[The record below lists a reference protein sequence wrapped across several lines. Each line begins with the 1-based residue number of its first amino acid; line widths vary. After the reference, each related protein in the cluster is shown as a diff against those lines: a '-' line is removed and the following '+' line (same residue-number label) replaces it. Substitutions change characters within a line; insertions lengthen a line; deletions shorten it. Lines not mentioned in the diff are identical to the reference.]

1 MNVLVWFKRDLR
13 VADHPALALAA
24 GLGPVLPLYI
34 VEPDYWRQPDAAAR
48 HWAFIAESLA
58 ELRAALGALG
68 APLVV
73 RVGEAVPVLE
83 RLCRANGITRIVS
96 HEETGNLWTFARDR
110 AVADWARREG
120 VEWCELPQQGVTRDP
135 RGGATVLV
143 IDNQNK
149 AQSRSIEIGQAV
161 GDSWLATKGLQSGDR
176 VIIEGLQRIQPGMT
190 VRPVPAGSPPRP
202 APQGQP
208 GHGGGRP

>member
-120 VEWCELPQQGVTRDP
+120 CSVIHWLTYESNH
-135 RGGATVLV
+135 GARR
-143 IDNQNK
+143 IYDRI
-149 AQSRSIEIGQAV
+149 AEH
-161 GDSWLATKGLQSGDR
+161 KGHIHYAARLEPYR
-176 VIIEGLQRIQPGMT
+176 
-190 VRPVPAGSPPRP
+190 RP
-202 APQGQP
+202 
-208 GHGGGRP
+208 